1 MNKLTEIF
9 TAIRMDTIEIPVWE
23 VFALLIAVLLC
34 MLIRGSKMA
43 LLITYVFTLHT
54 AFNFLK
60 LYFGPASLL
69 ILGIL
74 GTVVLII
81 GLYDALTDR

>member
-1 MNKLTEIF
+1 MDNLAEVF
-9 TAIRMDTIEIPVWE
+9 RAIRMNTIEVPVWE
-23 VFALLIAVLLC
+23 VFALLVAVLLC

-74 GTVVLII
+74 GTVILLI